1 MPPLCPPA
9 AAGSVLGHAAYSPPS
24 SGSVAVE
31 RPNVDRRGT
40 GMWADGNRNIFMC
53 RIWPPF

>member
-53 RIWPPF
+53 RI